1 MNAAQ
6 KDKLSMNIP
15 VSLLAHQE
23 ARKFAKLQPNS
34 AKAIAIYTQIL
45 AMVAATT
52 YLQYLKIDTDREQS
66 TGWNIAT
73 LSLGNSAS
81 LYLPKFGNLEV
92 RLIGTKEK
100 QIDLPPVADDRS
112 IGLLVFQYAE
122 TDLDKVAEVKL
133 IGFTNDLTNP
143 EIAIDKLQPIDSFLD
158 RLAQIQLEQAIA
170 PAFIYAPD
178 RSLAELIIDLEQIY
192 QNSDDLYFEYNIGKF
207 LKAAQNRQL
216 ARVKSQI
223 ETEMQQIQNASQS
236 PALIREELVN
246 HSERDLQA
254 VAAEMAERLQDL
266 WGKLD

>member
-1 MNAAQ
+1 MNLKQ
-6 KDKLSMNIP
+6 DNLSIDIP
-15 VSLLAHQE
+15 VSTLAHQE
-23 ARKFAKLQPNS
+23 AREFAKLQPNP
-34 AKAIAIYTQIL
+34 AQAIDIYAQIL

-52 YLQYLKIDTDREQS
+52 YLQYLQIDTDREQS

-92 RLIGTKEK
+92 RLIGTEEK
-100 QIDLPPVADDRS
+100 QIDLPPVIDDRS
-112 IGLLVFQYAE
+112 IGLLVCQHAE

-133 IGFTNDLTNP
+133 IGFTIDLSNP
-143 EIAIDKLQPIDSFLD
+143 VLSIDKLQPIDSFLD
-158 RLAQIQLEQAIA
+158 RLEHIQLEQAIA

-178 RSLAELIIDLEQIY
+178 RSLAELIIELEQIY

-216 ARVKSQI
+216 VRVKSQI

-266 WGKLD
+266 WGKLA

>member
-1 MNAAQ
+1 MNAQ
-6 KDKLSMNIP
+6 KDNLSMNIP
-15 VSLLAHQE
+15 VSPLAHQE
-23 ARKFAKLQPNS
+23 ARKFAQLQPNP

-45 AMVAATT
+45 AILAAKT
-52 YLQYLKIDTDREQS
+52 YLQYLQIDSDLEQS

-73 LSLGNSAS
+73 LSIGNSAS

-92 RLIGTKEK
+92 RLISMKEK
-100 QIDLPPVADDRS
+100 SIELPPVVDDES
-112 IGLLVFQYAE
+112 IGLLVFQYAG

-133 IGFTNDLTNP
+133 IGFVNDPTNP
-143 EIAIDKLQPIDSFLD
+143 ELAIDKLQPIASFLD
-158 RLAQIQLEQAIA
+158 RLAQMQLEQAIA

-178 RSLAELIIDLEQIY
+178 RSFVELTTELEQIY

-223 ETEMQQIQNASQS
+223 ETEMQQIHNASQS

-246 HSERDLQA
+246 NSERDLQA

-266 WGKLD
+266 WGKLA

>member
-1 MNAAQ
+1 
-6 KDKLSMNIP
+6 MNIP
-15 VSLLAHQE
+15 VSLFAHQE
-23 ARKFAKLQPNS
+23 AQKFAKMQPNP
-34 AKAIAIYTQIL
+34 AQLIAIYAQIL

-52 YLQYLKIDTDREQS
+52 YLQYLQIDTDREQS
-66 TGWNIAT
+66 LGWNIAT

-92 RLIGTKEK
+92 CLIGTAEK
-100 QIDLPPVADDRS
+100 TIDLLPVVDDRS
-112 IGLLVFQYAE
+112 IGLLVFQHAE
-122 TDLDKVAEVKL
+122 TDLDKVEEVKL
-133 IGFTNDLTNP
+133 IGFTIPPCGRSANDITSP
-143 EIAIDKLQPIDSFLD
+143 ELAIDQLQPIDSFLD
-158 RLAQIQLEQAIA
+158 RLEQIQLEQVIS

-178 RSLAELIIDLEQIY
+178 RSLAELIIELEQIY

-223 ETEMQQIQNASQS
+223 ETEMQQIQNASQL

-266 WGKLD
+266 WGKLE

>member
-1 MNAAQ
+1 MNAQ

-34 AKAIAIYTQIL
+34 AQAIDIYTHIL
-45 AMVAATT
+45 AMFAATT
-52 YLQYLKIDTDREQS
+52 YLQYLHIDTDREQS
-66 TGWNIAT
+66 AGWNIAT

-92 RLIGTKEK
+92 RLIGTEEK
-100 QIDLPPVADDRS
+100 AIELPPVVDDRS
-112 IGLLVFQYAE
+112 IGLLVFQHAE
-122 TDLDKVAEVKL
+122 TDLDKVVEVKL
-133 IGFTNDLTNP
+133 IGFTIDLTSP
-143 EIAIDKLQPIDSFLD
+143 ELAIDKLQPIDSFLD
-158 RLAQIQLEQAIA
+158 RLEQIQLEQAIA

-178 RSLAELIIDLEQIY
+178 RSLAELIIELEQIY

-216 ARVKSQI
+216 ARVKSQV
-223 ETEMQQIQNASQS
+223 ETEMQQIQNASQFA
-236 PALIREELVN
+236 PLIREELVN

-266 WGKLD
+266 WGKLE

>member
-1 MNAAQ
+1 
-6 KDKLSMNIP
+6 
-15 VSLLAHQE
+15 
-23 ARKFAKLQPNS
+23 
-34 AKAIAIYTQIL
+34 
-45 AMVAATT
+45 
-52 YLQYLKIDTDREQS
+52 LQYLQIDTDREQS

-92 RLIGTKEK
+92 RLIGTEEK
-100 QIDLPPVADDRS
+100 SIDLPPVVDDRS
-112 IGLLVFQYAE
+112 IGLLVFQHAE

-133 IGFTNDLTNP
+133 IGFTIDLSNP
-143 EIAIDKLQPIDSFLD
+143 VLSIDKLQPIDSFLD
-158 RLAQIQLEQAIA
+158 RLAQIKLEQAIA

-178 RSLAELIIDLEQIY
+178 RSFAELTTELEGIY
-192 QNSDDLYFEYNIGKF
+192 QKSDDLYFEYNIGKF

-223 ETEMQQIQNASQS
+223 ETEMQQIQNTSQL